1 MSSSLDAEVRL
12 EPQLRRTARKSIS
25 PRKPVIVSNRPAS
38 VNESIPTSKV
48 VINTNEASSKDSTIH
63 IEHESHQQQDD
74 DDDVYQDNGLNTF
87 DAGDDTDSDNEQRH
101 QSVLKE
107 ERAMYRVKTQKL
119 KLQMQH
125 LQNDLDNHELEK
137 EKLQLEI
144 RLLEL
149 EVAEKERQ
157 KTLQRK

>member
-1 MSSSLDAEVRL
+1 MSFSLDAEVRL

-74 DDDVYQDNGLNTF
+74 DDGYQDNGLNTF
-87 DAGDDTDSDNEQRH
+87 DTGDDTDSDNEQRH

-119 KLQMQH
+119 KLQMQQ
-125 LQNDLDNHELEK
+125 LQNDLDNHELQK

-157 KTLQRK
+157 KNLQKK